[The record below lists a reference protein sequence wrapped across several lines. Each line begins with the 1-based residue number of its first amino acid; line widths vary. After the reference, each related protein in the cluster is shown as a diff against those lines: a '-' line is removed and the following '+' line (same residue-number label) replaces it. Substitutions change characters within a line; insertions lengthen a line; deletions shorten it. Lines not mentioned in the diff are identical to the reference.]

1 MEHKRSN
8 KIVSQSM
15 FLWKNEHNRTVQA
28 FLVFPDDVPDFQ
40 YIQDLLHSIY
50 LNKETVRLTAWFEGE
65 IIQITGKIHSFRF
78 STHRITV
85 KDIDKNKY
93 HLRLVDIVEIV
104 RKLGK

>member
-8 KIVSQSM
+8 ELVSQSM
-15 FLWKNEHNRTVQA
+15 FLWKNDHNRTVQG
-28 FLVFPDDVPDFQ
+28 FLVFPDDAPDIK

-50 LNKETVRLTAWFEGE
+50 LNKETVRLTTWFEGE
-65 IIQITGKIHSFRF
+65 IIQITGKIQSFRF

-85 KDIDKNKY
+85 KDVEKNKY

-104 RKLGK
+104 RKIVK